1 MSMAL
6 KRTMVYADP
15 DDLAVIKEAA
25 RREGVSE
32 AEIIRE
38 AIHLAALAKRRW
50 NEPLSW
56 VRQMDSGEGN
66 PASLTDVAGQEW
78 DERARAYEETKRR
91 GGPAA

>member
-15 DDLAVIKEAA
+15 DDLATIKEAA

-38 AIHLAALAKRRW
+38 AIHL
-50 NEPLSW
+50 
-56 VRQMDSGEGN
+56 
-66 PASLTDVAGQEW
+66 
-78 DERARAYEETKRR
+78 
-91 GGPAA
+91 

>member
-15 DDLAVIKEAA
+15 DDLATIKEAA

-50 NEPLSW
+50 SEPLSW
-56 VRQMDSGEGN
+56 VQQFDSGEN
-66 PASLTDVAGQEW
+66 ASKPLSGIAEDVW
-78 DERARAYEETKRR
+78 DAKARAYEESKHR
-91 GGPAA
+91 GGTAT

>member
-1 MSMAL
+1 MAL

-15 DDLAVIKEAA
+15 DDLATIKEAA

-50 NEPLSW
+50 SEPLSW
-56 VRQMDSGEGN
+56 VQQFDSGENAGK
-66 PASLTDVAGQEW
+66 PLSGIAEDVW
-78 DERARAYEETKRR
+78 DAKARAYEESKHR
-91 GGPAA
+91 GGTAT

>member
-1 MSMAL
+1 MAL

-15 DDLAVIKEAA
+15 DDLATIKEAA

-50 NEPLSW
+50 NEPLTW
-56 VRQMDSGEGN
+56 VQQFDSGESA
-66 PASLTDVAGQEW
+66 PLATADAAAEVW
-78 DERARAYEETKRR
+78 DDRARAYEDTKKR
-91 GGPAA
+91 GGSAA